1 MWLVTAK
8 VYMGAITVDTL
19 SDLWVS
25 FAGNSAA
32 IISGGILSVGLS
44 LWRPANFD
52 WDKTKLMEG
61 VKEDGP
67 APPPAAFV
75 TSPPLSGD
83 EKVDDEKDC
92 AAVEDIEVDSLRQD
106 AAAVDGL
113 DIPALT
119 RTFKKYTILFA
130 VLATVIT
137 FVRVSSSPTI
147 TSSQPK
153 FLLADY
159 SRAAWGGSIHF
170 LAQVL
175 HSLCCRHVC
184 RLHGEYIKIQS

>member
-1 MWLVTAK
+1 
-8 VYMGAITVDTL
+8 MGAITVDTL

-67 APPPAAFV
+67 APPHPAFV
-75 TSPPLSGD
+75 SSPSLNSD
-83 EKVDDEKDC
+83 EKGDKKSDEKDR
-92 AAVEDIEVDSLRQD
+92 AAAEAIEVSSLPQD
-106 AAAVDGL
+106 AAAIDGL

-184 RLHGEYIKIQS
+184 RLHSVSI

>member
-1 MWLVTAK
+1 
-8 VYMGAITVDTL
+8 MGAITVDTL

-61 VKEDGP
+61 VKEDGA

-75 TSPPLSGD
+75 GSTPSSD
-83 EKVDDEKDC
+83 EKVDDEKDH
-92 AAVEDIEVDSLRQD
+92 AAAEAVEVASLRQD
-106 AAAVDGL
+106 TAAVDGL
-113 DIPALT
+113 DIPTLT

-137 FVRVSSSPTI
+137 FVRVSP
-147 TSSQPK
+147 
-153 FLLADY
+153 
-159 SRAAWGGSIHF
+159 
-170 LAQVL
+170 
-175 HSLCCRHVC
+175 SLDS
-184 RLHGEYIKIQS
+184 GYPI